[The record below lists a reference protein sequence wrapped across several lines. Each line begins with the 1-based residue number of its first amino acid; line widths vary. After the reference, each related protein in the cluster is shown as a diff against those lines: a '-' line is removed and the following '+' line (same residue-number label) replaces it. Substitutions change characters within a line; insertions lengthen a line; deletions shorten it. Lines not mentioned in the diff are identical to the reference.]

1 MAAGIW
7 TANILHANSRIA
19 REYVGM
25 GATEMA
31 CDARTPAA
39 SARRSGSECSMD
51 PAECGHAVLPSSD
64 NLLERAFMARI
75 RADEYREALA
85 ALQQE
90 FDARPD
96 VIDLKRRI
104 ERCEEERRQCIA
116 QAKAA
121 GISKQG
127 SFLLKIRTR
136 KQRTV
141 IPERFFARFGA
152 EAFVKCS
159 TVAIGKAEALLGK
172 GAFDDCC
179 EVEVKDLGVS
189 VEYVRPEGS
198 E

>member
-1 MAAGIW
+1 MSDV
-7 TANILHANSRIA
+7 NI
-19 REYVGM
+19 
-25 GATEMA
+25 
-31 CDARTPAA
+31 
-39 SARRSGSECSMD
+39 
-51 PAECGHAVLPSSD
+51 
-64 NLLERAFMARI
+64 LERAFMARI

-90 FDARPD
+90 FDERPD

-116 QAKAA
+116 QAQAE
-121 GISKQG
+121 GVTKQG
-127 SFLLKIRTR
+127 SFRLKVRTR
-136 KQRTV
+136 KTRTV

-152 EAFVKCS
+152 ETFVQCS

-179 EVEVKDLGVS
+179 EVEVKEIGVS
-189 VEYVRPEGS
+189 VEYERPEVS

>member
-1 MAAGIW
+1 MA
-7 TANILHANSRIA
+7 
-19 REYVGM
+19 
-25 GATEMA
+25 
-31 CDARTPAA
+31 
-39 SARRSGSECSMD
+39 
-51 PAECGHAVLPSSD
+51 SD

-85 ALQQE
+85 ALQRE
-90 FDARPD
+90 FDERPD

-104 ERCEEERRQCIA
+104 ERCEEERRQCIE

-127 SFLLKIRTR
+127 SFRLKIRTR
-136 KQRTV
+136 KTRTV

-152 EAFVKCS
+152 ETFVKCS

-172 GAFDDCC
+172 GTFDDCC
-179 EVEVKDLGVS
+179 EVQVKETGVS

>member
-1 MAAGIW
+1 M
-7 TANILHANSRIA
+7 
-19 REYVGM
+19 
-25 GATEMA
+25 
-31 CDARTPAA
+31 TP
-39 SARRSGSECSMD
+39 
-51 PAECGHAVLPSSD
+51 PD

-90 FDARPD
+90 FDERPD
-96 VIDLKRRI
+96 VLDLKRRI

-116 QAKAA
+116 QAQAE
-121 GISKQG
+121 GVTKQG
-127 SFLLKIRTR
+127 SFRLKIRTR

-152 EAFVKCS
+152 ETFVQCS

-172 GAFDDCC
+172 GTFDDCC
-179 EVEVKDLGVS
+179 EVEVKEIGVS
-189 VEYVRPEGS
+189 VEYERPEAV

>member
-1 MAAGIW
+1 M
-7 TANILHANSRIA
+7 S
-19 REYVGM
+19 
-25 GATEMA
+25 
-31 CDARTPAA
+31 D
-39 SARRSGSECSMD
+39 
-51 PAECGHAVLPSSD
+51 D

-90 FDARPD
+90 FDERPD
-96 VIDLKRRI
+96 VIDLKRQI
-104 ERCEEERRQCIA
+104 ERCEEERRQCIKQA
-116 QAKAA
+116 QAE
-121 GISKQG
+121 GVTKQG
-127 SFLLKIRTR
+127 SFRLKIRTR

-152 EAFVKCS
+152 ETFVQCS

-179 EVEVKDLGVS
+179 EVEVKEIGVS
-189 VEYVRPEGS
+189 VEYERPEGS